1 MTSADGFFG
10 GGAKSMSFGKMHDQT
25 WLNRWRGG
33 RVTHVG
39 VPVQQTHIQTGAPE
53 FNRDGSPKMHLPIVL
68 ACDGSGQNPQTN
80 ERTDP
85 SDDGRRTLYVK
96 GTTKFAIGKALQEH
110 GLQLPEIGGE
120 LYLRWVGMK
129 NVGEFDGRDWQV
141 VYIPAPKGHN
151 AAAAGF
157 MSEGTPTPQAP
168 PAAPPAQQPSA
179 AGSGQFRPDD
189 NGWQQP
195 QAPVPAF
202 SGAPAPQ
209 VPQADP
215 WGAAPAQ
222 QPQAP
227 QNVAPPAAPNDPW
240 A

>member
-10 GGAKSMSFGKMHDQT
+10 GGARSLSFGKTHDQT

-33 RVTHVG
+33 RVTHIG
-39 VPVQQTHIQTGAPE
+39 VPTQQTHIQTGEPQ
-53 FNRDGSPKMHLPIVL
+53 FNRDGSPKMQLPIVL
-68 ACDGSGQNPQTN
+68 ACDGSGQNPSTN

-85 SDDGRRTLYVK
+85 SDDGRRTLYIK
-96 GTTKFAIGKALQEH
+96 GTTKFAVGKALQEH

-120 LYLRWVGMK
+120 LYVRWVGMK
-129 NVGEFDGRDWQV
+129 TVGDFDGRDWEV
-141 VYIPAPKGHN
+141 KYFRAPAGHN
-151 AAAAGF
+151 QAAAGF
-157 MSEGTPTPQAP
+157 MSEGAHPHTGT
-168 PAAPPAQQPSA
+168 PAQDAPATQHVP
-179 AGSGQFRPDD
+179 
-189 NGWQQP
+189 QQP

-209 VPQADP
+209 AQQPAADP

-227 QNVAPPAAPNDPW
+227 TAPPSAPNDPW